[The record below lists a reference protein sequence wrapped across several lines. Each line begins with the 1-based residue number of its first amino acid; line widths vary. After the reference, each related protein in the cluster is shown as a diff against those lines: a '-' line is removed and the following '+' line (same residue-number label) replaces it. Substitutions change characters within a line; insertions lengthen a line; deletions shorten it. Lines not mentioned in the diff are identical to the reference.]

1 MSRITVDQLA
11 ALDSPVLIDVREP
24 DEYAAGHAPGA
35 VNLPMSQLDA
45 RADEVPTDAPVHVI
59 CQSGGRSA
67 RATEALAARGVDAV
81 DVEGGTSARR
91 PRLTG
96 AASSAALRSIGACPP
111 PRTTS

>member
-45 RADEVPTDAPVHVI
+45 RVDEVPTDAPVHV
-59 CQSGGRSA
+59 SA
-67 RATEALAARGVDAV
+67 SPAAAARG
-81 DVEGGTSARR
+81 R
-91 PRLTG
+91 PRPSRPVASTRSTSRAARARGSRPATPSTAPDRGRVVGG
-96 AASSAALRSIGACPP
+96 AP
-111 PRTTS
+111 

>member
-11 ALDSPVLIDVREP
+11 TLDSPVLIDVREP

-45 RADEVPTDAPVHVI
+45 RVDEVPTDAPVHVI

-67 RATEALAARGVDAV
+67 RAAEALAARGVDAI
-81 DVEGGTSARR
+81 DVEGGTSAWI
-91 PRLTG
+91 
-96 AASSAALRSIGACPP
+96 SAGHPVDRA
-111 PRTTS
+111 

>member
-45 RADEVPTDAPVHVI
+45 RVDEVPTDAP
-59 CQSGGRSA
+59 C
-67 RATEALAARGVDAV
+67 T
-81 DVEGGTSARR
+81 
-91 PRLTG
+91 
-96 AASSAALRSIGACPP
+96 
-111 PRTTS
+111 

>member
-24 DEYAAGHAPGA
+24 DEYAAGHAPSA

-45 RADEVPTDAPVHVI
+45 RVDEVPTDAPVHVI

-67 RATEALAARGVDAV
+67 RATEAPRPVASTRSTSRAARARGSRPATPSTAPDRGRVV
-81 DVEGGTSARR
+81 GGA
-91 PRLTG
+91 P
-96 AASSAALRSIGACPP
+96 
-111 PRTTS
+111 